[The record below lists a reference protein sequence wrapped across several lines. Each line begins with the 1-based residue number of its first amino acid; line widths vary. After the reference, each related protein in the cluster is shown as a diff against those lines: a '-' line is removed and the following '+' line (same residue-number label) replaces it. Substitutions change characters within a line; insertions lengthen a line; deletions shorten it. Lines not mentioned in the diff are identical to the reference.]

1 MLEMEYYT
9 REVEGNETEDER
21 ENGSTYAS
29 EDKPA
34 AGTAEPTLREKEENV

>member
-1 MLEMEYYT
+1 MLEMEYCI

-29 EDKPA
+29 KDKPA
-34 AGTAEPTLREKEENV
+34 AGPAEPTLREKEVTV